1 MLKDKVIIITG
12 AAGGIASAT
21 AHLFAKHVAILI
33 LTDIHRE
40 GLEELGTLLKD
51 SGAETM
57 LIEHDVADP
66 ESWQSLMERVRQKY
80 SRVDILINNAGVV
93 QPGAAEKI
101 TLDEVQNQ
109 LSVNLS
115 GTIHGCRAALNIM
128 KAQNF
133 GKIVNVASLGGIVPL
148 PGEAVYSATKYAIRG
163 YSLSLHAELRRSPV
177 GVAVVCPDSV
187 DTPQHAY
194 ELLYD
199 DAVLSF
205 LGKPLKPEQAAKG
218 ILKAVRKK
226 KPEVLIPTGMGILC
240 RIGIAF
246 PRLFFSLFP
255 ILEKM
260 GRSTIKKDG
269 KRRKKLTNKDNALLI
284 HETSGK

>member
-12 AAGGIASAT
+12 AASGIGLAT
-21 AHLFAKHVAILI
+21 AHLFAKHGAILI
-33 LTDIHRE
+33 LTDIYKE
-40 GLEELGTLLKD
+40 GLEELIAALKD

-66 ESWQSLMERVRQKY
+66 ESWQSLMEKVKQKY

-93 QPGAAEKI
+93 QPGVAENI

-109 LSVNLS
+109 ISINLS
-115 GTIHGCRAALNIM
+115 GTIYGCRAALNVM

-163 YSLSLHAELRRSPV
+163 YSLSLHAELRCSPI

-199 DAVLSF
+199 DAFLCF

-246 PRLFFSLFP
+246 PWFFFSLLP

-260 GRSTIKKDG
+260 GRSMIKK
-269 KRRKKLTNKDNALLI
+269 RREEKKKID
-284 HETSGK
+284 K

>member
-1 MLKDKVIIITG
+1 MLKDKVVIITG
-12 AAGGIASAT
+12 AAGGIGSAT
-21 AHLFAKHVAILI
+21 AHLFAKHGAILV
-33 LTDIHRE
+33 LTDIHKE
-40 GLEELGTLLKD
+40 GLENLGALLKD
-51 SGAETM
+51 SGAEIM
-57 LIEHDVADP
+57 LVEHDVADA
-66 ESWQSLMERVRQKY
+66 ESWRSLMEKIRKKY
-80 SRVDILINNAGVV
+80 GRVDILINNAGVV

-101 TLDEVQNQ
+101 TSDEVKNQ

-115 GTIHGCRAALNIM
+115 GTIHGCRAALGIM

-163 YSLSLHAELRRSPV
+163 YSLSLHAELRRTPV
-177 GVAVVCPDSV
+177 GVTVVCPDSV
-187 DTPQHAY
+187 DTPQHDY

-226 KPEVLIPTGMGILC
+226 KPEVMIPTSMGILC

-246 PRLFFSLFP
+246 PKIFFSVLP
-255 ILEKM
+255 IMEKM
-260 GRSTIKKDG
+260 GRSTIKK
-269 KRRKKLTNKDNALLI
+269 RREAKKELSK
-284 HETSGK
+284 

>member
-12 AAGGIASAT
+12 AAGGIGSAT
-21 AHLFAKHVAILI
+21 AHLFAKHGAILV
-33 LTDIHRE
+33 LTDIHKE
-40 GLEELGTLLKD
+40 GLEDLGALLKD

-66 ESWQSLMERVRQKY
+66 ESWKSLMEKVRQKY
-80 SRVDILINNAGVV
+80 SRVDILINNAGIV

-115 GTIHGCRAALNIM
+115 GTIHGCRAALNVM
-128 KAQNF
+128 KVQNF
-133 GKIVNVASLGGIVPL
+133 GKIVNVASLGGVVPL

-187 DTPQHAY
+187 DTPQHDY

-226 KPEVLIPTGMGILC
+226 KPEVMIPTGMGILC
-240 RIGIAF
+240 RIGVAF
-246 PRLFFSLFP
+246 PRLFFSLLP
-255 ILEKM
+255 IMEKM
-260 GRSTIKKDG
+260 GRSTIKK
-269 KRRKKLTNKDNALLI
+269 RREAKKELSK
-284 HETSGK
+284 

>member
-1 MLKDKVIIITG
+1 VQLV
-12 AAGGIASAT
+12 ASVQLQRIFLLST
-21 AHLFAKHVAILI
+21 VPLV
-33 LTDIHRE
+33 LTDIHKE
-40 GLEELGTLLKD
+40 GLEDLGALLKD

-66 ESWQSLMERVRQKY
+66 ESWKSLMEKVRQKY
-80 SRVDILINNAGVV
+80 SRVDILINNAGIV

-115 GTIHGCRAALNIM
+115 GTIHGCRAALNVM
-128 KAQNF
+128 KVQNF
-133 GKIVNVASLGGIVPL
+133 GKIVNVASLGGVVPL

-187 DTPQHAY
+187 DTPQHDY

-226 KPEVLIPTGMGILC
+226 KPEVMIPTGMGILC
-240 RIGIAF
+240 RIGVAF
-246 PRLFFSLFP
+246 PRLFFSLLP
-255 ILEKM
+255 IMEKM
-260 GRSTIKKDG
+260 GRSTIKK
-269 KRRKKLTNKDNALLI
+269 RREAKKELSK
-284 HETSGK
+284 

>member
-1 MLKDKVIIITG
+1 MLKDKVAIITG
-12 AAGGIASAT
+12 AAGGIGSAT
-21 AHLFAKHVAILI
+21 AHLFARHGAVLV
-33 LTDIHRE
+33 LTDIHKE
-40 GLEELGTLLKD
+40 GLENLGALLKD

-57 LIEHDVADP
+57 LIEHDVADA
-66 ESWQSLMERVRQKY
+66 ESWQSLMGKIRKKY
-80 SRVDILINNAGVV
+80 GRVDILINNAGVV

-115 GTIHGCRAALNIM
+115 GTIHGCRAALGIM

-133 GKIVNVASLGGIVPL
+133 GKIVNIASLGSIVPL

-163 YSLSLHAELRRSPV
+163 YSLSLHAELCRSPI

-199 DAVLSF
+199 AAALSF
-205 LGKPLKPEQAAKG
+205 VGKPLKPEQVAKG
-218 ILKAVRKK
+218 ILKAVLKK
-226 KPEVLIPTGMGILC
+226 KPEVLIPTGTGVLC

-246 PRLFFSLFP
+246 PWFFFSLLP
-255 ILEKM
+255 VLEKM
-260 GRSTIKKDG
+260 GKSTIKK
-269 KRRKKLTNKDNALLI
+269 RREEKKK
-284 HETSGK
+284 TSK

>member
-1 MLKDKVIIITG
+1 QWNNFMLKDKVIIITG
-12 AAGGIASAT
+12 AAGGIGSAT
-21 AHLFAKHVAILI
+21 AHLFTRHGAILI
-33 LTDIHRE
+33 LTDIHKE
-40 GLEELGTLLKD
+40 GLEELGALLKD
-51 SGAETM
+51 SGAETL

-66 ESWQSLMERVRQKY
+66 ESWQSLMEKVRQKY
-80 SRVDILINNAGVV
+80 NRIDILINNAGVV
-93 QPGAAEKI
+93 QPGAAERI
-101 TLDEVQNQ
+101 SLDEVQNQ

-115 GTIHGCRAALNIM
+115 GTIYGCRAVLNIM

-133 GKIVNVASLGGIVPL
+133 GKIVNIASLGGIVPL

-205 LGKPLKPEQAAKG
+205 LGKPLRPEQVAKG

-226 KPEVLIPTGMGILC
+226 KP
-240 RIGIAF
+240 
-246 PRLFFSLFP
+246 
-255 ILEKM
+255 
-260 GRSTIKKDG
+260 
-269 KRRKKLTNKDNALLI
+269 
-284 HETSGK
+284 